1 MDAFFSS
8 LKIWTFENLI
18 NYTREE
24 WLVYLDDSSLLG
36 EAGYNAHIGHLNIIF
51 DYDSIDGLLRC
62 DRLSRI
68 YSERVMEK
76 TGDQE

>member
-1 MDAFFSS
+1 VDVFFSS

-24 WLVYLDDSSLLG
+24 WLVYLDDSFLLG
-36 EAGYNAHIGHLNIIF
+36 EAVYNAHIGHLNTIF